1 MRIENVKEKIILTEK
16 EVQILCSAKDIIDDI
31 YNETQNDDI
40 IGYTENILD
49 NLNSLLEPGEYDTFE
64 IVQEKHNKNGSVT
77 LVTIEF

>member
-16 EVQILCSAKDIIDDI
+16 EATILCTARNIIDDI
-31 YNETQNDDI
+31 YDETQNDDI

-49 NLNSLLEPGEYDTFE
+49 NLNSLLEPGKYDTFE
-64 IVQEKHNKNGSVT
+64 IVQEKQNKNGSVT